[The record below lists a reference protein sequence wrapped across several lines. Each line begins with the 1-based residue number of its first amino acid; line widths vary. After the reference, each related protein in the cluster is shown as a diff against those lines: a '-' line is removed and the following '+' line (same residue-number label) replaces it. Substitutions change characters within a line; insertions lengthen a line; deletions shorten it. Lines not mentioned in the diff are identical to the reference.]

1 MSDSI
6 DKRFCF
12 DIIPAEKP
20 NCLYTFQALS
30 EEDRKLWLDA
40 MDGKEPVQIS
50 SSLAINPGKP
60 LPQRQEECLL
70 DDLGFTFVQKCI
82 HVIEKRGLE
91 DQGLYR
97 VVGVASKVNRLIQLC
112 LDRRK
117 IGDNNQIYDFENCE
131 EWETKTIT
139 SALKTYFRNLPEP
152 LMTFRLHLAFI
163 AAASNSIDFLTF

>member
-12 DIIPAEKP
+12 DIIPTEKP
-20 NCLYTFQALS
+20 NCIYTFQALS

-40 MDGKEPVQIS
+40 MDGKEPSQINTS
-50 SSLAINPGKP
+50 QLALNAGKP

-70 DDLGFTFVQKCI
+70 DDIGFAFVQKCI

-97 VVGVASKVNRLIQLC
+97 VVGVASKVNRLIQMC

-117 IGDNNQIYDFENCE
+117 VTDGSEIYDFDSSDD
-131 EWETKTIT
+131 WETKTIT

-152 LMTFRLHLAFI
+152 LMTFRYHLAFI
-163 AAASNSIDFLTF
+163 AAASKSS